1 MDKYEM
7 KWYKTALIVV
17 YIRKFDKLIENDI
30 YFTILIL

>member
-17 YIRKFDKLIENDI
+17 YIRKFDKLSENDK
-30 YFTILIL
+30 FLI